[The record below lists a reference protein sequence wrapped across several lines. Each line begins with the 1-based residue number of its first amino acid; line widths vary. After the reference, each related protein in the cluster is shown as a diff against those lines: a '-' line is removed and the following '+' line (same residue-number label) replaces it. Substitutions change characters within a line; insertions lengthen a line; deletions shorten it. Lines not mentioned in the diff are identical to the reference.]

1 MYKKTLS
8 LLVAL
13 AVVLSAC
20 LAASAQ
26 TSFTDVAD
34 NAPYAE
40 AVEYCLENGL
50 MVGTSETEFS
60 PDESTSRAM
69 LVTILYRNE
78 GEPATDGS
86 ISFTDVENGAWYYD
100 AVRWASNTGLVE
112 GYNSQS
118 FGPDDLL
125 TREQILSILWRMD
138 GEEQLSGVAL
148 PYTDSSSISTYAQ
161 SAVNWA
167 YETGIIDDGSTT
179 LAPQGV
185 VTRSDMAVMLYRYL
199 NRVEETPAPDHTEE
213 PEETTQP
220 DSAIPDVH
228 VRFGTTEFDVVLY
241 DSATKELL
249 MSQLS
254 PSEMMLPTS
263 YDMDNV
269 CKYYDIPSRYLS
281 YMGIVTEEITEV
293 QAGDMLINEDGRLF
307 LYYED
312 AEISGDYMRVG
323 YVKDMTGIA
332 EALGDGS
339 ITFYVSE
346 YTGSEDDSESVLS
359 NAVPVTSSIT
369 QLENGLSAVRF
380 EGDDF
385 LDEFIAQNGA
395 SSDAEVIR
403 FLQNQIGTN
412 SAGLEL
418 ELGGFACSTLA
429 ADGESGGKLF
439 GRNFDWNTCNALIT
453 VSYPTNGYASIATVN
468 TDFVKTVYQNGF
480 DSLPD
485 RVRTLVSLYAPLDG
499 MNEKG
504 LCVAVLMIQDGDTV
518 NQNTQKPDITTTT
531 AIRMLLNKA
540 ATTDEA
546 IELLR
551 QYDFHASFGYMLHFA
566 ISDAN
571 GKSVAVEYVNNE
583 MVITETPVLTNFYV
597 AEGEKNGV
605 GTAQSHTRFEMLQN
619 TLSQN
624 SVMTMEEMK
633 ETMES
638 VSKKNFSDGTT
649 TEWSVVY
656 NKIDG
661 TVNYYHRENFD
672 TAYRFEI

>member
-1 MYKKTLS
+1 M
-8 LLVAL
+8 
-13 AVVLSAC
+13 
-20 LAASAQ
+20 
-26 TSFTDVAD
+26 AD
-34 NAPYAE
+34 NAPYAD

-50 MVGTSETEFS
+50 MVGTSDTEFS

-78 GEPATDGS
+78 GEPAVSGS
-86 ISFTDVENGAWYYD
+86 VSFTDVENGAWYYD
-100 AVRWASNTGLVE
+100 AVRWASDTGLVE
-112 GYNSQS
+112 GYDAQS

-148 PYTDSSSISTYAQ
+148 PYTDSSFISTYAQ

-167 YETGIIDDGSTT
+167 YETGIIDDESTT

-199 NRVEETPAPDHTEE
+199 NRVEETPAPSPTTE

-293 QAGDMLINEDGRLF
+293 QAGDLLINEDGRLF

-323 YVKDMTGIA
+323 YVTDMTGIT

-359 NAVPVTSSIT
+359 NAVPVTGTVT

-395 SSDAEVIR
+395 SSDAEVIH
-403 FLQNQIGTN
+403 FLQDQLGAN
-412 SAGLEL
+412 SADLEL

-429 ADGESGGKLF
+429 ADGENGGKLF
-439 GRNFDWNTCNALIT
+439 GRILTGTPAMHLLPFLIPQT
-453 VSYPTNGYASIATVN
+453 V
-468 TDFVKTVYQNGF
+468 
-480 DSLPD
+480 
-485 RVRTLVSLYAPLDG
+485 
-499 MNEKG
+499 
-504 LCVAVLMIQDGDTV
+504 
-518 NQNTQKPDITTTT
+518 
-531 AIRMLLNKA
+531 MLL
-540 ATTDEA
+540 
-546 IELLR
+546 
-551 QYDFHASFGYMLHFA
+551 
-566 ISDAN
+566 
-571 GKSVAVEYVNNE
+571 
-583 MVITETPVLTNFYV
+583 
-597 AEGEKNGV
+597 
-605 GTAQSHTRFEMLQN
+605 
-619 TLSQN
+619 
-624 SVMTMEEMK
+624 
-633 ETMES
+633 
-638 VSKKNFSDGTT
+638 
-649 TEWSVVY
+649 
-656 NKIDG
+656 
-661 TVNYYHRENFD
+661 
-672 TAYRFEI
+672 